1 MANYS
6 LTNSTGITYG
16 TSAQPLTTT
25 YRSIITVGVG
35 SSSVT
40 SGAPSAGAPSPYT
53 PRRGKIYDMLIGQPA
68 APADTYIQWDV
79 MRMTALGST
88 QTGSPSFAG
97 ALTSASSLFALDSAD
112 GGFLAFAC
120 ANSSVETNVTAQA
133 DVWSVAIN
141 QRASY
146 RWVAAPGSE
155 LVYPAVSS
163 AGLALRALGA
173 GSYTG
178 LVGATV
184 LFQEQ

>member
-16 TSAQPLTTT
+16 TSAQALTTT
-25 YRSIITVGVG
+25 YRSIISVGVG

-53 PRRGKIYDMLIGQPA
+53 PRRGKIYDILIGQPA
-68 APADTYIQWDV
+68 TPADTYIQWDCQ
-79 MRMTALGST
+79 RMTALGST
-88 QTGSPSFAG
+88 QTSGFAG
-97 ALTSASSLFALDSAD
+97 ALTSASTLFALDMAD
-112 GGFLAFAC
+112 GSFLAFAV

-133 DVWSVAIN
+133 ELWSIAIN

-184 LFQEQ
+184 MFQEQ